1 MGKGPYL
8 FFSLP
13 FLKSEVP
20 QAQRTS
26 VNPPGQ
32 TASDLEQHLCPG
44 ATPLHT
50 YMQTYTTRDVKL
62 SPDLF
67 FGRRLTF
74 GHRIY
79 GFIKASS
86 ADEIKPECIANHLIG
101 VVSVRCSLLISAGE
115 VAETRPA
122 RHAST
127 RVIYEPVAPG

>member
-8 FFSLP
+8 LFLLP

-44 ATPLHT
+44 SHALHT
-50 YMQTYTTRDVKL
+50 YMQMYTTRDVKL

-67 FGRRLTF
+67 LEEGLRLGTQN
-74 GHRIY
+74 IWVY
-79 GFIKASS
+79 KS
-86 ADEIKPECIANHLIG
+86 KPRLMK
-101 VVSVRCSLLISAGE
+101 
-115 VAETRPA
+115 
-122 RHAST
+122 
-127 RVIYEPVAPG
+127 